1 MKDLNRINSWFRKSG
16 SVIIRFRWLFLV
28 ALLLLDIT
36 AYFGVKKIEVIASDQ
51 GLFLEDDEIVKAT
64 KTFEEYFGNNDF
76 VALLVESE
84 DIFNRNTLS
93 MIREL
98 SSELE
103 SDVPYVDD
111 VLSLT
116 NLKIP
121 VGTKSGFNIL
131 PIIPEV
137 IPTGPEQLKELKS
150 QAFSKKI
157 LVNKLFSDDSRQTWI
172 ILHLL
177 PYPEDW
183 HEHSPVHP
191 EHQVGEKV
199 SEIIRSEK
207 FKEFNIKAT
216 GYPVTQYE
224 GNEFFKKETVR
235 NILISIF
242 VAILLLSLFLRSF
255 SGVIFP
261 VITTISSLLI
271 VYGGMGYAGVKINNL
286 VITIPLLLGMSIS
299 IGYSV
304 HIFNF
309 FRYRAR
315 STGRRRE
322 SILYAMEH
330 SGWPMFFTA
339 LTTFGSLLSFVLI
352 PINILQWLGITT
364 ALIVMVIYFIV
375 ITITPALLSFGN
387 ERTST
392 DKYIVPKKYSSQS
405 LSIKLG
411 KYVLSNQR
419 KILIITLL
427 LIIVSVFGIVRI
439 KVKVDHKTT
448 FGTKLSYIKKA
459 HYIAGTKIG
468 SLYNYNIILDLPE
481 PERAKDPLVLKN
493 LEILINEI
501 RGLEL
506 TKRVTSIVDM
516 VKELNQVVHE
526 ENEEFFRIPTGT
538 QQISELLLLYEMSE
552 GNQID
557 RWVDYDY
564 KLLRIMVEVKDYDT
578 SVILKEKEFLEK
590 RIKKLFPEAKAG
602 FSGVLYRVAHVQN
615 YIIKGELISFC
626 VAMIVICFLMAVVLR
641 SFKAGII
648 GVIPNLVS
656 ASLIV
661 GVMGFFSIPLNLI
674 TMTIIPMLL
683 GIGVDDAIHFM
694 NHMKFET
701 NRGKMCSDS
710 ILRSFKTVGYAL
722 FITSF
727 VLIAVFFTYTTSIVK
742 MFIHF
747 GILSMLGLGVALLA
761 TYLLIPI
768 FINYFKPFK

>member
-1 MKDLNRINSWFRKSG
+1 MKDLKRVNSWFRKSG
-16 SVIIRFRWLFLV
+16 SFIIRFRWLFLIV
-28 ALLLLDIT
+28 LLLLDIT
-36 AYFGVKKIEVIASDQ
+36 AYFGIKKIDVIASDQ
-51 GLFLEDDEIVKAT
+51 GLFLEDDEIVNAT

-84 DIFNRNTLS
+84 DVFNNKTLS

-103 SDVPYVDD
+103 SEVPYIDE

-116 NLKIP
+116 NLRVP
-121 VGTKSGFNIL
+121 VGTKAGFDII

-137 IPTGPEQLKELKS
+137 IPTGSEQLIELKS
-150 QAFSKKI
+150 KAFSKKI

-172 ILHLL
+172 IINLL

-183 HEHSPVHP
+183 HEHSQLHP

-199 SEIIRSEK
+199 SEIVGSEK
-207 FKEFNIKAT
+207 FKKFNIKAT
-216 GYPVTQYE
+216 GYPITQFE
-224 GNEFFKKETVR
+224 GNEFFKKETIR
-235 NILISIF
+235 NILISMI
-242 VAILLLSLFLRSF
+242 VAIFLLAIFLRSLR
-255 SGVIFP
+255 GVIFP
-261 VITTISSLLI
+261 IITTISSLLI

-315 STGRRRE
+315 NTGRRRE

-330 SGWPMFFTA
+330 TGWPMFFTA

-352 PINILQWLGITT
+352 PINILQWLGLTT
-364 ALIVMVIYFIV
+364 ALTIMVIFFIV
-375 ITITPALLSFGN
+375 ITITPALLSFGD
-387 ERTST
+387 EMTST
-392 DKYIVPKKYSSQS
+392 DKYIVPKRYSSQS

-411 KYVLSNQR
+411 KLVLSNQR
-419 KILIITLL
+419 KIVIAVLILIIFS
-427 LIIVSVFGIVRI
+427 IFGIVRI

-448 FGTKLSYIKKA
+448 LGTKLNYIKKA

-468 SLYNYNIILDLPE
+468 SLYNYNIILDFPDPE
-481 PERAKDPLVLKN
+481 SAKDPLVLKN
-493 LEILINEI
+493 LEILVNDIK
-501 RGLEL
+501 GLEL
-506 TKRVTSIVDM
+506 TKRVTSITDM
-516 VKELNQVVHE
+516 IKELNQVVHGE
-526 ENEEFFRIPTGT
+526 DQKFYKVPSDR
-538 QQISELLLLYEMSE
+538 QQISHLLLLYEMSE

-578 SVILKEKEFLEK
+578 SLILEEKEFLEK
-590 RIKKLFPEAKAG
+590 RINKLFPNAKAG

-615 YIIKGELISFC
+615 YILKGELISFF
-626 VAMIVICFLMAVVLR
+626 VAMMVIGFLMSVVFR
-641 SFKAGII
+641 SFRAGMI
-648 GVIPNLVS
+648 GVVPNLVS
-656 ASLIV
+656 ATILV
-661 GVMGFFSIPLNLI
+661 GVMGFTNIPMNLI

-683 GIGVDDAIHFM
+683 GIGVDDSIHFI
-694 NHMKFET
+694 NHMKFEVDH
-701 NRGKMCSDS
+701 GKSYVDS
-710 ILRSFKTVGYAL
+710 ILRSFKTVGYTL
-722 FITSF
+722 FITTF
-727 VLIAVFFTYTTSIVK
+727 VLIAVFSTYTTSIVK

-747 GILSMLGLGVALLA
+747 GFLTMLGLAVALLS
-761 TYLLIPI
+761 TYILIPVL
-768 FINYFKPFK
+768 INYFKPFK